1 MTAGAFRSGRD
12 ERRDLTLDCDVV
24 VVGSGAG
31 GSTVATEL
39 ALSGLRVVVLEEGA
53 RVPGELLGQMRP
65 SESLRHVWRD
75 GAVTAAIG
83 LGDTPTVNV
92 TMGRCVGGSSVLTGG
107 VCFRIPDPV
116 MAHWTSE
123 LGLEGFT
130 PRAMNPYFE
139 HVERAIHVE
148 EVPDAMRSRST
159 RLFVLGA
166 ERQGFEVKPIRRNT
180 EGCNGCGRCNFGCPH
195 GAKLSVDRSYLPRAV
210 AAGAEVWSHCLVER
224 VVVKDGRARGVEG
237 RLLDGPGG
245 RPGSRL
251 RVRATR
257 VVVACGAWHTPLLL
271 RRSGVGHPRW
281 VGRGMTLHPGFRVLA
296 RFDAPVEGWKGAL
309 QSAYSDAFEHE
320 GITLT
325 GLFVPTG
332 VLGATMPGV
341 GVEHTR
347 NAANIGHLAM
357 FGGILHDEGGATV
370 RPWWGR
376 EPLVTYRMSPRDR
389 ARIPRIATIMA
400 EAFFAAG
407 AREVFLPV
415 LGLRGVDAD
424 GLRKVP
430 WDRLP
435 GRRIECASQHPLGSA
450 RMGSSEHNS
459 VVDSDGRVWNVRGLY
474 VADGSILPTSL
485 GVNPQLSIMSVATR
499 VAWRMRDARGDR

>member
-1 MTAGAFRSGRD
+1 MTAGAFHSGRD
-12 ERRDLTLDCDVV
+12 HRGDLTIDCDVV

-31 GSTVATEL
+31 GATVATEL
-39 ALSGLRVVVLEEGA
+39 ALSGLRVVVLEEGG
-53 RVPGELLGQMRP
+53 RVPSSLLGKMRP
-65 SESLRHVWRD
+65 SESMRHVWRD

-92 TMGRCVGGSSVLTGG
+92 TMGRCVGGSSVLTGA

-123 LGLEGFT
+123 LGLDGFSS
-130 PRAMNPYFE
+130 REMSPYFE

-148 EVPDAMRSRST
+148 EVPASMRSRST
-159 RLFVLGA
+159 RLLVLGA
-166 ERQGFEVKPIRRNT
+166 ERKGFEVKPMRRNT
-180 EGCNGCGRCNFGCPH
+180 DGCNGCGRCNFGCPH
-195 GAKLSVDRSYLPRAV
+195 EAKMSVDVSYLPRAV
-210 AAGAEVWSHCLVER
+210 AAGADVWSHCLVER
-224 VVVKDGRARGVEG
+224 VVVKDGRAVGVEG
-237 RLLDGPGG
+237 RLLNREDGSPGAKVT
-245 RPGSRL
+245 
-251 RVRATR
+251 VRAPR

-271 RRSGVGHPRW
+271 MRSGVGHPRW
-281 VGRGMTLHPGFRVLA
+281 VGCGMTLHPGFRVLA
-296 RFDAPVEGWKGAL
+296 RFDEPVEGWKGAL
-309 QSAYSDAFEHE
+309 QSVYADAFERE

-347 NAANIGHLAM
+347 NAAKIGHLAM
-357 FGGILHDEGGATV
+357 FGGILHDEGGASV
-370 RPWWGR
+370 WRSFGR
-376 EPLVTYRMSPRDR
+376 EPWVTYRMTDRDR
-389 ARIPRIATIMA
+389 ARIPRIATLMA
-400 EAFFAAG
+400 ETFFEAG

-424 GLRKVP
+424 GLRKVR
-430 WDRLP
+430 WDKVP

-459 VVDSDGRVWNVRGLY
+459 VVDGDGRVWNVRGLY

-499 VAWRMRDARGDR
+499 VAWRMRERRVTS